1 MWGAPRSGRC
11 HPERSHWG
19 KTWPRRK
26 CVGLRQSVA
35 SARWHFC
42 HVGPSTPIAAV
53 RANCQY
59 WLVSLPRQHRA
70 SHLLR
75 VIVFPVLVA
84 ISLSPIT
91 GATVSEASAGEKPV
105 TPLVISRV
113 RSSNVVYVLAT
124 TGCAQPSCLRL
135 LRTTVNAESFTSA
148 APPPVQALH
157 GTFTGT
163 LRSMQFA
170 NVSDGYAIV
179 GATDPTSLY
188 VTLNGA
194 RTWHR
199 VTIQKGATTLG
210 LTTTA
215 KTIYAITGVC
225 SPDGVSCR
233 GYRIARSPLS
243 ANRWTSST
251 MPIGRSPKTGVW
263 GFPYVPA
270 AFGSNVWISEQ
281 PPGPA
286 VIFFSRDGGRSFR
299 KLTTP
304 KLGSVN
310 ACGLTPESAVALWAD
325 CPTGMQESFFFSN
338 DAGASWTQ
346 VPQQQF
352 MGTGGG
358 FFDPA
363 TTTLAYLDYGAT
375 SPLVRITTSPRM
387 ATTVG
392 VLSCSKINSSVNG
405 LIFTNTRD
413 GLALCSPGDDPAAGR
428 LEKTSNGGS
437 TWLDVLLASR

>member
-1 MWGAPRSGRC
+1 I
-11 HPERSHWG
+11 
-19 KTWPRRK
+19 T
-26 CVGLRQSVA
+26 
-35 SARWHFC
+35 
-42 HVGPSTPIAAV
+42 ST
-53 RANCQY
+53 
-59 WLVSLPRQHRA
+59 
-70 SHLLR
+70 
-75 VIVFPVLVA
+75 
-84 ISLSPIT
+84 
-91 GATVSEASAGEKPV
+91 TVPEASAGQKPM
-105 TPLVISRV
+105 TPLLISQV

-170 NVSDGYAIV
+170 NVSDGYAI
-179 GATDPTSLY
+179 A
-188 VTLNGA
+188 
-194 RTWHR
+194 
-199 VTIQKGATTLG
+199 
-210 LTTTA
+210 
-215 KTIYAITGVC
+215 GVC

-243 ANRWTSST
+243 ANRWTSSS

-310 ACGLTPESAVALWAD
+310 ACGLT
-325 CPTGMQESFFFSN
+325 
-338 DAGASWTQ
+338 
-346 VPQQQF
+346 
-352 MGTGGG
+352 
-358 FFDPA
+358 
-363 TTTLAYLDYGAT
+363 
-375 SPLVRITTSPRM
+375 
-387 ATTVG
+387 
-392 VLSCSKINSSVNG
+392 
-405 LIFTNTRD
+405 
-413 GLALCSPGDDPAAGR
+413 
-428 LEKTSNGGS
+428 
-437 TWLDVLLASR
+437 